1 MTGGVPSE
9 GLIPPPDFNLEQ
21 GTVSPADV
29 SKPGEAERRTLPLLL
44 PFSEDASSG
53 PFTVSGNSITMG
65 QVPQT
70 HEESPEPSDEESK
83 PMDYIVTLPFQAGM
97 RDLYDTTLLEYKSD
111 AMKFGEVFTN
121 EIYEPPE
128 DSLVRRIDE
137 LFNRLQNLCDYP
149 EDIVG
154 TAVEHLPTEEKVKY
168 SSGANGKF
176 NFLYELLQEI
186 NADTNVLVVVPYSN
200 LLRPLVELVEALE
213 LDCTCDALG
222 HTAKGKFQGS
232 AVRVTLALP
241 HAADLS
247 GFDVV
252 VGYDISFNKSAIS
265 AVLSSGD
272 FATSGKKTPLVLR
285 LITAF
290 SIEHIDLELPDT
302 LTGLERKSALL
313 VGISKARALIN
324 DPPRLPEPFEVAKLF
339 ADYLNDETEPP
350 VWEPEQL
357 PDRVLD
363 VYFSQQMASQVP
375 PATTA
380 DAENGRKRKLVR
392 CTHHVQGGK
401 LLTFLD

>member
-1 MTGGVPSE
+1 M
-9 GLIPPPDFNLEQ
+9 N
-21 GTVSPADV
+21 
-29 SKPGEAERRTLPLLL
+29 
-44 PFSEDASSG
+44 
-53 PFTVSGNSITMG
+53 
-65 QVPQT
+65 
-70 HEESPEPSDEESK
+70 
-83 PMDYIVTLPFQAGM
+83 YIVTLPFQASI

-176 NFLYELLQEI
+176 NFLYELLQGI

-222 HTAKGKFQGS
+222 HTAKGELQGS

-241 HAADLS
+241 HAADPS

-252 VGYDISFNKSAIS
+252 VGYDSSFNNSAIS
-265 AVLSSGD
+265 ASLSSGD
-272 FATSGKKTPLVLR
+272 FATSGKKAPLVVR
-285 LITAF
+285 LIAAF
-290 SIEHIDLELPDT
+290 SIEHIDLELSDT

-324 DPPRLPEPFEVAKLF
+324 DPPRLPEPYEVAKLF
-339 ADYLNDETEPP
+339 ADYLNGETEAP
-350 VWEPEQL
+350 VWAPEPL

-363 VYFSQQMASQVP
+363 VYFSQQTASQMP
-375 PATTA
+375 PATTP

-401 LLTFLD
+401 ATDPSRLRMRMKTGMLTPRLSGCVVSLGQSRFPK